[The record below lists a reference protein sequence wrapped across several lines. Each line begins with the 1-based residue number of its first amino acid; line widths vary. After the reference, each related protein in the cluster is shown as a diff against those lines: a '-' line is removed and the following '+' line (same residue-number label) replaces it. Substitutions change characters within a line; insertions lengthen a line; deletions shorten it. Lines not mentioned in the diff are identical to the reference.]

1 MIPNIPALSLWRGQ
15 TVHARYMPF
24 EQRFTYRLFLIEVD
38 IDRLSDADQ
47 QSALFSVNQPGLF
60 SFYTK
65 DHGAKKKAVPLRDW
79 ALAQFAKA
87 NVSLDGGSVRL
98 VTFPRHLFYKF
109 APLSL
114 WYGYSPA
121 GELRGII
128 YEVNNTFGDTH
139 SYVAAAHDG
148 RNRHESDKNFHVSP
162 FFDVSG
168 RYRFTLRAPTDKLDV
183 IVESLNDGARL
194 HFANIK
200 ARRQFA
206 STGTLLKTAFTMPFS
221 TLLVTAGIHW
231 EALKLWRRGAGYR
244 SRPSPPSTE
253 STLATAVPIRSNA
266 STGTS
271 PTKDAA

>member
-1 MIPNIPALSLWRGQ
+1 MTYSTPALSLWRGQ
-15 TVHARYMPF
+15 TVHARYTPF
-24 EQRFTYRLFLIEVD
+24 EQRFTYRLFLIDVD
-38 IDRLSDADQ
+38 IDRLSDAAE
-47 QSALFSVNQPGLF
+47 QSVIFSVNRPGLF

-79 ALAQFAKA
+79 AVAQFDKAK
-87 NVSLDGGSVRL
+87 VSLDGGPIRL

-114 WYGYSPA
+114 WYGYSPT

-139 SYVAAAHDG
+139 SYVAAARDG

-162 FFDVSG
+162 FFDVTG
-168 RYRFTLRAPTDKLDV
+168 KYRFTLRVPTDKLDV
-183 IVESLNDGARL
+183 IVESLKDGARL

-200 ARRQFA
+200 ARRQKA
-206 STGTLLKTAFTMPFS
+206 STGAPLKTALTMQFS

-231 EALKLWRRGAGYR
+231 EAVKLWRRGAGYR

-253 STLATAVPIRSNA
+253 STLATAVPA
-266 STGTS
+266 SPPPASDPS